1 VGGGGY
7 CHVRGTRPQY
17 IYLHFFIKFAQQP
30 TFIQFFFFFG
40 KNRIKNG
47 IIEDFASLRSVSSSH
62 CWSSPKAFRWQPFP
76 LPPL

>member
-1 VGGGGY
+1 MLGA
-7 CHVRGTRPQY
+7 HDPSTY
-17 IYLHFFIKFAQQP
+17 ICISSLSLRSIRHSFS
-30 TFIQFFFFFG
+30 FFFFFG